1 MASDDHAII
10 VLDGAMATQLAAR
23 GFDLCPPL
31 FGARALLDAPELV
44 EAIHRDY
51 LLAGAQVLTANSFGL
66 HASILAQAGIA
77 EQQGALARRS
87 VEILG
92 QVRAASPAEARRF
105 RIAGSI
111 SPRPQN
117 EAQTHT
123 HDELARAEYRG
134 YAQALVDAGVDL
146 ILLETF
152 TSLDE
157 ARLALAGLAGI
168 ELPIW
173 LSVAAGAPVPGS
185 NRPDGARLVGGEPLA
200 GLAELDDRVD
210 ALLVNCTQID
220 AVPGALRALPAL
232 RGLSPHLGKRRHDGV
247 WIDRIVEAEVFAEQI
262 QAWIASR
269 PQLSLVGACCGS
281 GPEDIAALRARLQP
295 DEAARERGW
304 TALAAL
310 VP

>member
-1 MASDDHAII
+1 MASNNHAII
-10 VLDGAMATQLAAR
+10 LLDGAMATQLAAR
-23 GFDLCPPL
+23 GFALRPPL

-66 HASILAQAGIA
+66 HASTLAQAGIA

-111 SPRPQN
+111 SPRPPG
-117 EAQTHT
+117 EAHA

-146 ILLETF
+146 LLLETF

-157 ARLALAGLAGI
+157 AGLALAGLAGI

-200 GLAELDDRVD
+200 GLADLADRVD

-220 AVPGALRALPAL
+220 AVPGALRGLPAL